1 MVSVFEITYSI
12 NLHFYKWSSIYTSKF
27 VRNPEKFQFKS
38 GSQYQNHKLELRVGR
53 GFCWK
58 EGFIRQWPRGWE
70 SPNQRVYCCQ
80 YRLPC
85 YEVKWSI
92 DVRLS
97 SALKSTVS
105 EYECLRS
112 PDRSTRNM
120 ESGEVIFSGYL
131 FKSPPESKLR
141 NLRSV
146 SSVSRVWVDV
156 VVVRTC
162 SIGMKLHGIDFN
174 CKLAACRQTPYFF
187 SCIAASD
194 RFWVGSVKHTLCF
207 SLYLIGKDSWPRH
220 ADVVVANREKSWT
233 LHLRASYGFTS
244 SLVVVFFGESLKL
257 CSLCNSF
264 NVCLMVLP

>member
-1 MVSVFEITYSI
+1 MSVFEIKYSI
-12 NLHFYKWSSIYTSKF
+12 NICFYKWSSTYTSKF
-27 VRNPEKFQFKS
+27 VRNHEKFQFKS
-38 GSQYQNHKLELRVGR
+38 CSQYQNHKLLIEGPSGVFQG
-53 GFCWK
+53 WK
-58 EGFIRQWPRGWE
+58 EGFIRQWPRGWK

-97 SALKSTVS
+97 SALKATVS

-146 SSVSRVWVDV
+146 SSISRVWVDV

-162 SIGMKLHGIDFN
+162 SIGMKLDGIDFK

-187 SCIAASD
+187 SFITASD
-194 RFWVGSVKHTLCF
+194 RFWVGLVTHTL
-207 SLYLIGKDSWPRH
+207 S
-220 ADVVVANREKSWT
+220 
-233 LHLRASYGFTS
+233 
-244 SLVVVFFGESLKL
+244 
-257 CSLCNSF
+257 
-264 NVCLMVLP
+264 

>member
-1 MVSVFEITYSI
+1 MQIYNDVTQFFECLNVNSFVSPTGSIVWNLQSKVSIFEIKYSI
-12 NLHFYKWSSIYTSKF
+12 TIRFYKWSSTYTAKF
-27 VRNPEKFQFKS
+27 VRNHEKFQFKS
-38 GSQYQNHKLELRVGR
+38 CSQYQNHKLERTTFDLRVGGLSR
-53 GFCWK
+53 LTGGFQSSLTTCGWK
-58 EGFIRQWPRGWE
+58 L
-70 SPNQRVYCCQ
+70 PNQRVYCCQ

-146 SSVSRVWVDV
+146 SSISRVWVDV

-162 SIGMKLHGIDFN
+162 SIGMKLHGIDFK

-187 SCIAASD
+187 SFTAASD
-194 RFWVGSVKHTLCF
+194 RFWVGPVTHTL
-207 SLYLIGKDSWPRH
+207 S
-220 ADVVVANREKSWT
+220 
-233 LHLRASYGFTS
+233 
-244 SLVVVFFGESLKL
+244 
-257 CSLCNSF
+257 
-264 NVCLMVLP
+264 